1 MKLQFKLALY
11 NTLTKAAIIVF
22 LGILIIVFIKNI
34 SINHIQARLKEK
46 RTKIIGHLSAPEIR
60 DFLTQKGN
68 YTDYN
73 LLKEEYFT
81 LTKIPKISNSLVK
94 FTTEER
100 NIEGGD
106 LTYEI
111 LVQDF
116 KHNGEYYRL
125 ELGEALTTVDLL
137 EKTILKFTLLILA
150 ISAIFTLAT
159 DLIFSKYLLSPF
171 YKIVEEKI
179 NKVNDPIHFN
189 YIPIKTSTTDF
200 VLLDESISMLM
211 NKFRVVILTEKEF
224 IANVSHELLTPISIL
239 MVRMENLLNE
249 ENLSTEG
256 ENKVFANLKTL
267 NRLKSII
274 NSLLMI
280 SKIENQQYNR
290 VDEISIKDVITD
302 VVNELD
308 HRLLMKNLAIEI
320 NLPEDFIF
328 TGNASLINILITNLI
343 SNAIKYNVKDGKIR
357 VFSSA
362 SDEYFEL
369 RITDTGKGIEA
380 GQLDRIFDRFEQLNR
395 GEEEGHGLGL
405 AIVKHIADFHGV
417 TIAVNSVINKG
428 TEVILRFFIISS
440 YS

>member
-11 NTLTKAAIIVF
+11 NTLTKAAIIVL
-22 LGILIIVFIKNI
+22 LGVLIIVFIKNI

-46 RTKIIGHLSAPEIR
+46 RTKIIGHLSAPEIK
-60 DFLTQKGN
+60 DFLAQQGN

-81 LTKIPKISNSLVK
+81 LSNISKIENSKVK

-100 NIEGGD
+100 TIEGGQ

-111 LVQDF
+111 LLQDF
-116 KHNGEYYRL
+116 KHNGQLYRL

-150 ISAIFTLAT
+150 ASAIITLVT
-159 DLIFSKYLLSPF
+159 DLFFSKYLLSPF
-171 YKIVEEKI
+171 YKIVDEKI

-189 YIPIKTSTTDF
+189 YVPIKTTTTDF

-211 NKFRVVILTEKEF
+211 NKFRTFILTEKEF

-249 ENLSTEG
+249 ENLSTDG

-280 SKIENQQYNR
+280 SKIEHQQYSR
-290 VDEISIKDVITD
+290 ADEISIKEVIAD

-308 HRLLMKNLAIEI
+308 HRLLMKNLSIEI
-320 NLPEDFIF
+320 NLSKDFVF
-328 TGNASLINILITNLI
+328 TGNASLINILITNLV
-343 SNAIKYNVKDGKIR
+343 SNAIKYNVQNGEI
-357 VFSSA
+357 
-362 SDEYFEL
+362 
-369 RITDTGKGIEA
+369 RITANTNAQHFDLQISDTGIGIAEA
-380 GQLDRIFDRFEQLNR
+380 QLKQIFNRFEQLNH
-395 GEEEGHGLGL
+395 GEEDGHGLGL
-405 AIVKHIADFHGV
+405 SIVKHIADFHGIQ
-417 TIAVNSVINKG
+417 IAVNSVVGAG
-428 TEVILRFFIISS
+428 TTVFLKFLK
-440 YS
+440 

>member
-11 NTLTKAAIIVF
+11 NALTKAAIIVL
-22 LGILIIVFIKNI
+22 LGVLIIVFIKNI

-46 RTKIIGHLSAPEIR
+46 RTKIIGHLSAPEIK
-60 DFLTQKGN
+60 DFLAQRGN

-73 LLKEEYFT
+73 LLREEYFT
-81 LTKIPKISNSLVK
+81 LTRISKVENSKVN
-94 FTTEER
+94 FTTEQR
-100 NIEGGD
+100 KIEGGK

-116 KHNGEYYRL
+116 THDGKYYRL

-137 EKTILKFTLLILA
+137 EKTILKFTLFILIA
-150 ISAIFTLAT
+150 SAIITLVT
-159 DLIFSKYLLSPF
+159 DLVFSKYLLSPF
-171 YKIVEEKI
+171 YKIVDEKI
-179 NKVNDPIHFN
+179 NKVNDPIHFS
-189 YIPIKTSTTDF
+189 YDPIKTTTTDF

-211 NKFRVVILTEKEF
+211 NKFRTFILTEKEF

-249 ENLSTEG
+249 EELSADG

-280 SKIENQQYNR
+280 SKIEHHQYSR
-290 VDEISIKDVITD
+290 SDQISIKEVVED

-308 HRLLMKNLAIEI
+308 HRLLMKNLSIEI
-320 NLPEDFIF
+320 SVPTDFDF

-343 SNAIKYNVKDGKIR
+343 SNAIKYNVQNGKIR
-357 VFSSA
+357 ISSNM
-362 SDEYFEL
+362 DRKCFEL
-369 RITDTGKGIEA
+369 RISDTGKGIEEV
-380 GQLDRIFDRFEQLNR
+380 QLKQIFNRFEQLNR

-405 AIVKHIADFHGV
+405 AIVKHIADFHGIEV
-417 TIAVNSVINKG
+417 TVNSAVGKG
-428 TEVILRFFIISS
+428 TNIVLKFSRL
-440 YS
+440 

>member
-11 NTLTKAAIIVF
+11 NALTKAAIIVL
-22 LGILIIVFIKNI
+22 LGVLIIVFIKNI

-46 RTKIIGHLSAPEIR
+46 RTKIIGHLSTPEIK
-60 DFLTQKGN
+60 DFLAQQGN

-73 LLKEEYFT
+73 LLREEYFT
-81 LTKIPKISNSLVK
+81 LTRVSKIENSKVK

-100 NIEGGD
+100 KIED
-106 LTYEI
+106 DKLTYEI

-116 KHNGEYYRL
+116 VHDGKYYRL

-137 EKTILKFTLLILA
+137 EKTILRFTLLILIA
-150 ISAIFTLAT
+150 SAIITLVT

-171 YKIVEEKI
+171 YKIVDEKI
-179 NKVNDPIHFN
+179 NKVNDPIHFS
-189 YIPIKTSTTDF
+189 YAPIKTSTKDF

-211 NKFRVVILTEKEF
+211 NKFRIFILTEKEF

-249 ENLSTEG
+249 EKLSAEG

-280 SKIENQQYNR
+280 SKIEHHQYSR
-290 VDEISIKDVITD
+290 ADEISIKEVVAD

-308 HRLLMKNLAIEI
+308 HRLLMKNLSIEI
-320 NLPEDFIF
+320 SILNDFTFI
-328 TGNASLINILITNLI
+328 GNASLINILITNLI
-343 SNAIKYNVKDGKIR
+343 SNAIKYNVHDGKIR
-357 VFSSA
+357 ISS
-362 SDEYFEL
+362 SIDEQHFEL
-369 RITDTGKGIEA
+369 HISDTGKGIEE
-380 GQLDRIFDRFEQLNR
+380 GHLEQIFNRFEQLNR
-395 GEEEGHGLGL
+395 GEEESHGLGL
-405 AIVKHIADFHGV
+405 SIVKHIADFHGIQI
-417 TIAVNSVINKG
+417 TVNSVASKG
-428 TEVILRFFIISS
+428 TNVILKFLRL
-440 YS
+440 

>member
-11 NTLTKAAIIVF
+11 NILTKAAIIVL
-22 LGILIIVFIKNI
+22 LGLLIIAFIKNI

-46 RTKIIGHLSAPEIR
+46 RTKIIGHVSTPEIK
-60 DFLTQKGN
+60 DFLAQEGN

-81 LTKIPKISNSLVK
+81 LNKISKIENSKVK
-94 FTTEER
+94 FATEER
-100 NIEGGD
+100 TIEGAK

-111 LVQDF
+111 LIQDF
-116 KHNGEYYRL
+116 KHNGQSYRL

-150 ISAIFTLAT
+150 ATVLITLAT
-159 DLIFSKYLLSPF
+159 DLVFSKYLLSPF
-171 YKIVEEKI
+171 YKIVDEKI

-189 YIPIKTSTTDF
+189 YIPVKTTTTDF

-211 NKFRVVILTEKEF
+211 NKFRTFILTEKEF

-249 ENLSTEG
+249 EKLSTDG

-267 NRLKSII
+267 SRLKSII

-280 SKIENQQYNR
+280 SKIEHHQYSR
-290 VDEISIKDVITD
+290 ADEISIKEVIID

-308 HRLLMKNLAIEI
+308 HRLLMKNLSIEI
-320 NLPEDFIF
+320 TIVEDFVF
-328 TGNASLINILITNLI
+328 TGNASLIHILLTNLI
-343 SNAIKYNVKDGKIR
+343 SNAIKYNVQDGKIK
-357 VFSSA
+357 VSA
-362 SDEYFEL
+362 KANADHYEL
-369 RITDTGKGIEA
+369 QITDTGKGMEEA
-380 GQLDRIFDRFEQLNR
+380 QLVQVFNRFEQLNR

-405 AIVKHIADFHGV
+405 SIVKHIADFHGIGI
-417 TIAVNSVINKG
+417 TLNSAVGKG
-428 TEVILRFFIISS
+428 TTVRLKFLK
-440 YS
+440 

>member
-11 NTLTKAAIIVF
+11 NILTKAAIIVL

-81 LTKIPKISNSLVK
+81 LTKIPKISNTKEK

-100 NIEGGD
+100 TIEGGI

-111 LVQDF
+111 LVKDF
-116 KHNGEYYRL
+116 NHNGEQYRL

-150 ISAIFTLAT
+150 VSAIFTLVT
-159 DLIFSKYLLSPF
+159 DLVFSKYLLSPF

-189 YIPIKTSTTDF
+189 YIPIKTTTTDF

-267 NRLKSII
+267 NRLKSVI

-280 SKIENQQYNR
+280 SKIENQQYSKA
-290 VDEISIKDVITD
+290 DEVSIKDVITD

-308 HRLLMKNLAIEI
+308 HRLLMKNLSIEI
-320 NLPEDFIF
+320 SLPDDFIF

-343 SNAIKYNVKDGKIR
+343 SNAIKYNVQDGKIK
-357 VFSSA
+357 VSS
-362 SDEYFEL
+362 STNEGYFEL

-380 GQLDRIFDRFEQLNR
+380 EQLGRIFERFEQLNR

-405 AIVKHIADFHGV
+405 AIVKHIADFHGI
-417 TIAVNSVINKG
+417 TIAVNSAINKG
-428 TEVILRFFIISS
+428 TEVVLRFFVVIR
-440 YS
+440 